1 MTMPAAGRLDNA
13 LNDIQEKKLNK
24 LQLLLSDS
32 EFEALETWRFE
43 NRATS
48 RAAAIRML
56 IRLGMEATQE
66 GGPPPFGGEEDD
78 GVSADA

>member
-1 MTMPAAGRLDNA
+1 MD
-13 LNDIQEKKLNK
+13 DFQEKKLNK

-43 NRATS
+43 NRASS

-56 IRLGMEATQE
+56 IRIGMDATTQAT
-66 GGPPPFGGEEDD
+66 PPDIGSDSEDD
-78 GVSADA
+78 GSLPAEA